1 MAGKGKR
8 VEAIAYMR
16 TSSATN
22 VGEGKDSEARQRK
35 AIESYAKSAGVV
47 IVDWFYDAAVSG
59 ADPIETRPGFTAALA
74 RIAGN
79 GVRTIIVE
87 TANRFARDLMVQEV
101 GFAML
106 RDLGITLIAAD
117 SPSSF
122 LDDGPTS
129 KLIRQILGA
138 VSEFDKAMT
147 VAKLKGARDRVRR
160 QRGKCEGRKSY
171 AEREGGRRVGGD
183 CAATAHQSERTL
195 TVSPHHCSR
204 FGGSGVRH
212 TKRAAL
218 FSLCRRFDAHRVTA
232 GRGALRKF
240 PTFERPP
247 AKLPP
252 FEKRSLARVPS
263 WPFPPSRNARPHSHR
278 NLRADNT
285 VCAA

>member
-1 MAGKGKR
+1 M
-8 VEAIAYMR
+8 
-16 TSSATN
+16 
-22 VGEGKDSEARQRK
+22 
-35 AIESYAKSAGVV
+35 
-47 IVDWFYDAAVSG
+47 
-59 ADPIETRPGFTAALA
+59 
-74 RIAGN
+74 
-79 GVRTIIVE
+79 RTIIVE

-160 QRGKCEGRKSY
+160 QRGKCEGRGPLCGVLK
-171 AEREGGRRVGGD
+171 GGASWSALARQLHTNPHGR
-183 CAATAHQSERTL
+183 
-195 TVSPHHCSR
+195 SPSLRAHCSC
-204 FGGSGVRH
+204 FGGSGVRY
-212 TKRAAL
+212 TKRTAL
-218 FSLCRRFDAHRVTA
+218 FSLCRRFDAHRVLW
-232 GRGALRKF
+232 GAAHGGSL
-240 PTFERPP
+240 PPFERPP

-263 WPFPPSRNARPHSHR
+263 LAVSAHAKCSVRI
-278 NLRADNT
+278 
-285 VCAA
+285 V

>member
-1 MAGKGKR
+1 MAGKAKQL
-8 VEAIAYMR
+8 EAIAYMR

-35 AIESYAKSAGVV
+35 AIESYAKAAGVV

-59 ADPIETRPGFTAALA
+59 TDPIETRPGFTAALA

-79 GVRTIIVE
+79 GVQTIIVE

-171 AEREGGRRVGGD
+171 AEREGGR
-183 CAATAHQSERTL
+183 EL
-195 TVSPHHCSR
+195 
-204 FGGSGVRH
+204 
-212 TKRAAL
+212 
-218 FSLCRRFDAHRVTA
+218 VT
-232 GRGALRKF
+232 
-240 PTFERPP
+240 
-247 AKLPP
+247 
-252 FEKRSLARVPS
+252 LARQLHTNPEGRSPS
-263 WPFPPSRNARPHSHR
+263 LRTIAAELATRGFVTPSGRHYSASAVASM
-278 NLRADNT
+278 LT
-285 VCAA
+285 E